1 MHHNW
6 STKELV
12 KFYEQEFEK
21 GTIREGGAA
30 YERML
35 KFKDKLEGKL
45 IKKRI
50 ERMHKVNKLMQSSN
64 GKAGK

>member
-6 STKELV
+6 STKELL
-12 KFYEQEFEK
+12 KFYEEVFEK
-21 GTIREGGAA
+21 GTIREGGVA

-50 ERMHKVNKLMQSSN
+50 ERMRKVNKLMQSSN